1 MLSTYKFSCIGF
13 LVSNSGTF
21 CGCVLKLACL
31 CQLSFLSF
39 NFSLKNRL
47 ILLKCMDCFLSII
60 SSVSSCCYQFV
71 LSKFSTPPILWAWKG
86 AEIRKHVHFSAQ
98 VYQRYLRQ
106 HFHGKFAPISTDD
119 KKSQLDF
126 GWSYMYKSVHCC
138 DFLKHT
144 LSVQNDGHRYNIFIQ
159 VYNVLWSYPPLTPS
173 DSFLLVSLLSAIF
186 QSKFCLWANYSIC
199 LSASCLFH

>member
-13 LVSNSGTF
+13 LFSNSGTF

-71 LSKFSTPPILWAWKG
+71 LSKFSTPPILSAWKR

-106 HFHGKFAPISTDD
+106 HFHGKFSPISTDN
-119 KKSQLDF
+119 KSLN
-126 GWSYMYKSVHCC
+126 WISVGVTC
-138 DFLKHT
+138 T
-144 LSVQNDGHRYNIFIQ
+144 
-159 VYNVLWSYPPLTPS
+159 
-173 DSFLLVSLLSAIF
+173 SLYIVVTF
-186 QSKFCLWANYSIC
+186 
-199 LSASCLFH
+199 